1 MDIRRWFTE
10 WADFHACWLDGGCII
25 EDGPEFAIFDICII
39 VTMLMSVVL
48 ALLKGRR
55 RNRFRRRRNWIL

>member
-1 MDIRRWFTE
+1 MNIQRWFIE

-25 EDGPEFAIFDICII
+25 EDGPEFAIFDVCVV
-39 VTMLMSVVL
+39 VTTLTLAIL

-55 RNRFRRRRNWIL
+55 RNRFGRRGNWIS